1 MKFSGNTHICF
12 ILISYDKHYI
22 TYFAKKQAN
31 IAKFY
36 KFLFSRVP
44 YAYGDAYGDTF
55 LKQLFAYGD
64 TFLKQLFI
72 LLLKSPLF
80 FLEIPKNSVFYIL
93 YHKLTIQIKYFLSYT
108 NSSLFLNKSP
118 KLFSSL
124 LYICPYISIDNLN
137 LY

>member
-55 LKQLFAYGD
+55 LKQLF
-64 TFLKQLFI
+64 I
-72 LLLKSPLF
+72 LLLKYPLF
-80 FLEIPKNSVFYIL
+80 LLEIPKNSVFYIL